1 MLAFVTGEDAWAAE
15 QALAQLAGELRTDGA
30 PVELW
35 RVSGVEVDIAT
46 LGDRLA
52 TQPLFGGGTLAVV
65 DDPGPLVRSA
75 AGREHLAAAMDRI
88 APGNGLVF
96 VALDDPG
103 GRRPGSL
110 DQLQRA
116 VMDRKGRVLSFRAP
130 TRERM
135 HAFIVDRARD
145 LGVEIEPAAVRLLGE
160 RVGGW
165 VRETDV
171 DRRRQAQMATAELEK
186 LSLYR
191 PGGQIGSE
199 DIRALVPE
207 AIPGSAWGFLDAVG
221 ARRTDEA
228 ANLLTRLF
236 ADGTPVPLLIVQL
249 HRRLRSLLEV
259 GEHLASGT
267 PTAALPRALKMKP
280 FRAEKLAAQARVWT
294 LGELEAALEGLF
306 ELDVIL
312 KGLDGVSASEAEV
325 ELALEL
331 WLVERVRRPR
341 DS

>member
-15 QALAQLAGELRTDGA
+15 RALGQLAGELSKDDA
-30 PVELW
+30 SVEVW
-35 RVSGVEVDIAT
+35 RVFGAEVDIAT

-88 APGNGLVF
+88 APGNGLAF
-96 VALDDPG
+96 VALDEPG
-103 GRRPGSL
+103 GRLPPSL

-116 VMDRKGRVLSFRAP
+116 VMERKGRVLSFRAP

-228 ANLLTRLF
+228 ASLLTRLF
-236 ADGTPVPLLIVQL
+236 ADGTPVPLLVAQL
-249 HRRLRSLLEV
+249 HRRLRSLVEV
-259 GEHLASGT
+259 GEHLVSGT

-306 ELDVIL
+306 ELDVML

-325 ELALEL
+325 ELSLEL
-331 WLVERVRRPR
+331 WLVERVRRP
-341 DS
+341 